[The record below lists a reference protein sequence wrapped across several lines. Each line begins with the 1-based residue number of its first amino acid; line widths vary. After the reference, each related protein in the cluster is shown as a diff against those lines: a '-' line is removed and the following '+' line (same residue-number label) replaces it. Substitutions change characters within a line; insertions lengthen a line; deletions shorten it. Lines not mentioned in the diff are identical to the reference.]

1 METEIVSFSGRQR
14 NSMAQKIKG
23 YKVDYDTLR
32 KKIVIV
38 EEEVQKQRNALNKDP
53 NTPNTTSHSLEL
65 N

>member
-1 METEIVSFSGRQR
+1 MKIELYEIEKLIKLMETEIVSFSGRQR

-38 EEEVQKQRNALNKDP
+38 EEEVQK
-53 NTPNTTSHSLEL
+53 
-65 N
+65 